1 MSTKGIIVLI
11 IVIVVVI
18 AGVAIY
24 NYTQTSEPANQTVT
38 NNSNA
43 SLSNTSSSNQNT
55 NSTVTGPSIKVT
67 PSSYDLGRVKYGDVA
82 QKTFTI
88 ENSGTEPLEIL
99 RVSTSCGCTKASVAE
114 EDKIIAPGKSVSM
127 SVTFDP
133 AVHKD
138 ETDLGDL
145 TRIVYL
151 KSNDTINPELEV
163 ELQAY
168 VYKED

>member
-1 MSTKGIIVLI
+1 MSTKGTIALI
-11 IVIVVVI
+11 IVIVIVI

-24 NYTQTSEPANQTVT
+24 NYSQTSEPVDQTAT

-43 SLSNTSSSNQNT
+43 SSSNQNT
-55 NSTVTGPSIKVT
+55 GNTVSGPSIKVT

-88 ENSGTEPLEIL
+88 ENSGKEPLEIL

-133 AVHKD
+133 AVHQD
-138 ETDLGDL
+138 DHDLGNV

-151 KSNDTINPELEV
+151 KSNDTTNPELEV
-163 ELQAY
+163 ELQAN
-168 VYKED
+168 VFRED